1 MEHLCLATLA
11 GLLGPLRELVWTYRG
26 CQGLLLHLAC
36 GWWGGEQ
43 ETSGFLPMRGLTES
57 LEVRLLRQLDELVS
71 AVLATKR
78 LGGPAPQVET
88 GWRSRP
94 RMPPPGTGQCRR
106 PSHDPKRNRGFVK
119 ATECS
124 EKDRMNSEYEGDS
137 LDGGSSA

>member
-1 MEHLCLATLA
+1 MTDLVWLAFLA
-11 GLLGPLRELVWTYRG
+11 GLSGPLRELVDTRLVRG
-26 CQGLLLHLAC
+26 PGSSAHVVGGQEDRVLLSSA
-36 GWWGGEQ
+36 
-43 ETSGFLPMRGLTES
+43 RGS
-57 LEVRLLRQLDELVS
+57 RRLRPLDAQAGV
-71 AVLATKR
+71 VFATKR
-78 LGGPAPQVET
+78 LSGPAPQVET

-124 EKDRMNSEYEGDS
+124 EEDRMNSEYEGDS